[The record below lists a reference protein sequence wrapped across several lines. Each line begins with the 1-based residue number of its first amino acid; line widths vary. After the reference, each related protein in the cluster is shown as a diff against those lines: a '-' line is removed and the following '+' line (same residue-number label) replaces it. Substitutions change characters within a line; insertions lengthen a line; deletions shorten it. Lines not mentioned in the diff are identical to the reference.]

1 MGCENPSGV
10 SSLCSCNATTEL
22 NPPTKC
28 EHCVQDS
35 LMIQLDFALLKPDL
49 LMVTRV
55 PAPPDLQLVIGL
67 FHGRKSLC
75 KFVRYSCEKL
85 EIVQDIKLKTI
96 V

>member
-1 MGCENPSGV
+1 MV
-10 SSLCSCNATTEL
+10 
-22 NPPTKC
+22 
-28 EHCVQDS
+28 
-35 LMIQLDFALLKPDL
+35 QLDFALLKPDL

-85 EIVQDIKLKTI
+85 EIV
-96 V
+96 